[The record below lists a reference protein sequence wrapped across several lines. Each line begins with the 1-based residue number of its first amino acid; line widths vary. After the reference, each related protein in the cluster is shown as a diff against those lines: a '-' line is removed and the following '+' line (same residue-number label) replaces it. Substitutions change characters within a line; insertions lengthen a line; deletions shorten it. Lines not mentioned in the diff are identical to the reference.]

1 MPSEVNNCPFLA
13 FLVGIT
19 QSKKLKE
26 HKKMVAALKVG
37 DEIATSGGIYGKI
50 TKLTDT
56 YAMLK
61 ISSNSEIKLQRNSI
75 NQILP
80 KNTIDHIK

>member
-1 MPSEVNNCPFLA
+1 
-13 FLVGIT
+13 
-19 QSKKLKE
+19 
-26 HKKMVAALKVG
+26 MVASLKVG

-50 TKLTDT
+50 SKLTDT

-61 ISSNSEIKLQRNSI
+61 IANNTEIKLQRNSI

-80 KNTIDHIK
+80 KNTLDHLK

>member
-1 MPSEVNNCPFLA
+1 MYFILIRP
-13 FLVGIT
+13 

-26 HKKMVAALKVG
+26 HKKMVASLKVG

-50 TKLTDT
+50 TKLTES

-61 ISSNSEIKLQRNSI
+61 ISNNTEIKLQRNSI

-80 KNTIDHIK
+80 KNTLDNVK